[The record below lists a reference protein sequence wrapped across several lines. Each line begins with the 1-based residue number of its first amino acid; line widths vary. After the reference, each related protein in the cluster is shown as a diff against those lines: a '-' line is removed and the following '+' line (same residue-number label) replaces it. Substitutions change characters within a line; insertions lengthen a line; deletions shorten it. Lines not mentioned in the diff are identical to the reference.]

1 MPRVRILLVR
11 EHLEH
16 ALDDIVCHVER
27 QARGHTADAL
37 RRRPAH
43 DGVAVAQPA
52 EELLDDLLDGLGHLG
67 LLFFTLLLVV
77 HCHVRGRR
85 GSSSGRGGVGAGRGR
100 QLQILLE

>member
-27 QARGHTADAL
+27 QARGYTADAL

-43 DGVAVAQPA
+43 DSVAVAQPA

-67 LLFFTLLLVV
+67 LLLFTLLLV